1 MRAKKGE
8 CSTEISFALQHTHTG
23 TQMYTLIHSEWAV
36 YLGFTAE
43 NNAQILFERGV
54 QLKTGGQSNGRVAS
68 GQLGIELTH
77 THSYIQQ
84 AVPSAATKPE
94 VHKSHNTQRQR
105 RSRRVDT
112 TESQP
117 WLELPLKP

>member
-8 CSTEISFALQHTHTG
+8 YSTEISFALQHTHTG
-23 TQMYTLIHSEWAV
+23 THIYTLIHSEWAV

-43 NNAQILFERGV
+43 NNAQILFERSV

-77 THSYIQQ
+77 THTHTCSRQCQ
-84 AVPSAATKPE
+84 AQPLSRKYTNRIT
-94 VHKSHNTQRQR
+94 HNDNDNDDDEWTQLS
-105 RSRRVDT
+105 RSRGWSCR
-112 TESQP
+112 
-117 WLELPLKP
+117 